1 MLPPAV
7 PGAMF
12 TENLICCVMLLRVK
26 MLMLCDDENIIPR
39 SEWLPSAALTDRRD
53 TPIEF
58 EHAITMYPTCL
69 CPVIQHL

>member
-1 MLPPAV
+1 
-7 PGAMF
+7 
-12 TENLICCVMLLRVK
+12 MLLRVK

>member
-7 PGAMF
+7 HGAVF
-12 TENLICCVMLLRVK
+12 TANLICCVMLLRVK
-26 MLMLCDDENIIPR
+26 TMLMVCDDENIIPR

-58 EHAITMYPTCL
+58 EHTITNTLPACAL
-69 CPVIQHL
+69 